1 MVVCFD
7 VSCRFHQHQLTTL
20 GNVKKW
26 HCSNVAGNQR
36 HCCDN
41 VQKLKLCKVPK
52 NVFLTLRQYRSSQ
65 FFSISWKGTFMGT
78 IDRASNIG
86 GPGWLYP
93 PRPTFLRSKKRKKET
108 KGKKRVSKQKLL
120 KGYRQGENII
130 ALTILERLEFE
141 NIFNNR
147 EIT

>member
-1 MVVCFD
+1 
-7 VSCRFHQHQLTTL
+7 
-20 GNVKKW
+20 
-26 HCSNVAGNQR
+26 
-36 HCCDN
+36 
-41 VQKLKLCKVPK
+41 
-52 NVFLTLRQYRSSQ
+52 
-65 FFSISWKGTFMGT
+65 MGT

-86 GPGWLYP
+86 DPGWLYP